1 VPQQSG
7 ARDAPQRKFDVSG
20 TRSFE
25 GPVAQPKPKRAPNV
39 TLQRTGSSRCSHPAA
54 ERDRRMSGRDFL
66 LEYCDGKLLA
76 EMLTTE
82 GAA

>member
-25 GPVAQPKPKRAPNV
+25 GPVAQPKPNGRLTSRSNGPEARDARIRP
-39 TLQRTGSSRCSHPAA
+39 LSAIAGCPDEIFRLSIAMASSSRRC
-54 ERDRRMSGRDFL
+54 
-66 LEYCDGKLLA
+66 
-76 EMLTTE
+76 
-82 GAA
+82 